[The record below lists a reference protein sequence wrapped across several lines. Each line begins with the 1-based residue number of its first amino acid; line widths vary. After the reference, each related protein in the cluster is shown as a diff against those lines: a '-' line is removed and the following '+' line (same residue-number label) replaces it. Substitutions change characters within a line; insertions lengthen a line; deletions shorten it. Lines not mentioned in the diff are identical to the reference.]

1 MRGLKRIFALSLVA
15 AVAAPVLT
23 APPAVAGGK
32 RQHRPIV
39 LFGAGIPTDTGS
51 GGAYRYD
58 ATAVPRGSTVSV
70 LSISKKNTDSWFVVT
85 GLRPNWTY
93 IAHLHQNACT
103 TVPSA
108 AGPHYQQVPSADPA
122 DVNPVNEVWL
132 NVDTNRF
139 GAGTSNSVN
148 PWRYRALPGS
158 LILHAGHPKGDPAGA
173 PIPPPTFVACVTLSG
188 F

>member
-15 AVAAPVLT
+15 AVAAPVIA
-23 APPAVAGGK
+23 APPAAAG
-32 RQHRPIV
+32 RRHHPIV
-39 LFGAGIPTDTGS
+39 LFGAGTPTDSGS
-51 GGAYRYD
+51 GGAFRYD
-58 ATAVPRGSTVSV
+58 AAAVPTGATVSV
-70 LSISKKNTDSWFVVT
+70 LSISKKDTDSWFVVT

-93 IAHLHQNACT
+93 VAHLHQNACS
-103 TVPSA
+103 TVPTA
-108 AGPHYQQVPSADPA
+108 AGPHYQQVPSTDPA

-132 NVDTNRF
+132 DVTTNAY
-139 GAGTSNSVN
+139 GAGTSTSEN

-158 LILHAGHPKGDPAGA
+158 LVLHAGYPKGNPAGA